1 MKTPTAPRKRSL
13 YHGLANL
20 MSHEL
25 RGPIAVLLGYAEL
38 LGTDALGPAGPGDAE
53 RVERWTRDL
62 VAARDL
68 VDAIVA
74 RTRRGGLDA
83 DLLAGQLAPQ
93 VHRLEALARGL
104 AVDVA
109 AWRGGGPH
117 SPARSEAAL
126 ICTGKAVQLASLA
139 AQVLTAARLFAR
151 EPRVNAVQLDLG
163 DWARR
168 TVHAIAPAVAA
179 TGHRLRL
186 DVSPAD
192 NTVAADAELLTVAL
206 LNLVDNAQKFAPAGS
221 TIRIKVAGDAREVV
235 IEVHDSGPGLP
246 AGLQV
251 RAFGRIDHVD
261 EKTFQV
267 PGVGLGLATAAAVAA
282 AHGGELRFADARQE
296 GATVGL
302 ALPWRRGRPS

>member
-1 MKTPTAPRKRSL
+1 VKTSAAAERSL
-13 YHGLANL
+13 YQGLANL

-25 RGPIAVLLGYAEL
+25 RGPVAVLLGYADL
-38 LGTDALGPAGPGDAE
+38 LGTDALGPPGPGDPE
-53 RVERWTRDL
+53 RVRRWAGDL
-62 VAARDL
+62 AVARDL
-68 VDAIVA
+68 VDAIVT
-74 RTRRGGLDA
+74 RTRQGSLDA
-83 DLLAGQLAPQ
+83 DLLAGELGPQ
-93 VHRLEALARGL
+93 VHQLEALARAL
-104 AVDVA
+104 ALDFT
-109 AWRGGGPH
+109 AWREAGRH
-117 SPARSEAAL
+117 TPARSEAGL
-126 ICTGKAVQLASLA
+126 ICAGKAVQLASLA
-139 AQVLTAARLFAR
+139 AQVLTAARLFVT

-186 DVSPAD
+186 DVAPRD

-206 LNLVDNAQKFAPAGS
+206 LNLIDNAQKFAPAGS
-221 TIRIKVAGDAREVV
+221 TIRIKVGGDAREVV
-235 IEVHDSGPGLP
+235 IEVQDSGPGLP

-282 AHGGELRFADARQE
+282 AHRGELRFANARRQ

-302 ALPWRRGRPS
+302 ALPLKRGRRR